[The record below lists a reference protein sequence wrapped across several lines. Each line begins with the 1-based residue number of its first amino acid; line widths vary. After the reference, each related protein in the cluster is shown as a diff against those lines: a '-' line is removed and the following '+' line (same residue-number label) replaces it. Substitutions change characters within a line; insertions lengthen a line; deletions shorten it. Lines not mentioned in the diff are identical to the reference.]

1 MLNRI
6 MFGLSALSMTLL
18 VSSAVAYCPEGH
30 GTPATTVA
38 AKAEGEKKGGCAHA
52 AGGECCKKKA
62 QLAAATGTSEGSGGC
77 PHAQKALAR
86 ESKVE
91 AVLTSL
97 PSVKY
102 RVGDADTCCSK
113 AAAAM
118 LTSAGPNAKMTYVV
132 GEEAFDTEAAAN
144 VKLASLLE
152 KQLADMQSMQF
163 AAGSDC
169 GRCPAH
175 AKEVAAKTNSK
186 IAYRVGGVDFAEQA
200 QAEKA
205 LKLICEAAST
215 VSMTCKAEGKA
226 VDCKDGAN
234 VTYVVGDSETNS
246 KDTATLLTLQ
256 AKIRKT
262 VETAVATLEA

>member
-6 MFGLSALSMTLL
+6 MLGLSALSMAFL
-18 VSSAVAYCPEGH
+18 VTSAVAFCPEEH
-30 GTPATTVA
+30 GTQGTAVA
-38 AKAEGEKKGGCAHA
+38 AKSEGEKKGGCAHA

-62 QLAAATGTSEGSGGC
+62 MLAAGTGTSEGSGGC

-86 ESKVE
+86 EAKVE
-91 AVLTSL
+91 AVLASL

-102 RVGDADTCCSK
+102 RVGDTDTCCSK
-113 AAAAM
+113 AANAM
-118 LTSAGPNAKMTYVV
+118 LTSAGPDAKMKYVV
-132 GEEAFDTEAAAN
+132 GDEAFDTEAAAN

-163 AAGSDC
+163 SAGGDC
-169 GRCPAH
+169 GRCPMH

-186 IAYRVGGVDFAEQA
+186 IAYRVGGVDFPEQEK
-200 QAEKA
+200 AEKA
-205 LKLICEAAST
+205 LKLVSEAASA
-215 VSMTCKAEGKA
+215 VSVICKADGKA

-234 VTYVVGDSETNS
+234 VTYVVGEDETNS
-246 KDTATLLTLQ
+246 KDVATLMTLQ